1 VEPRAILF
9 RLLPVALVA
18 LWVAPSGAALVA
30 AASGPDGEAMLA
42 RVRTLAAP
50 ALAGRGN
57 GTREALAAADTI
69 ARWFAAAGLAPGGSP
84 GWFQDFTLQGG
95 DLAGRPGRN
104 VIGRLPGRGAL
115 ASRWLVIGAHYDH
128 LGPVR
133 GEDSAGRYHPGADD
147 NASGVAVLVEVARLL
162 AVGDTTD
169 AGHPDARAVL
179 CVAFA
184 GEEDGLQGSAFFV
197 GELPTPRDSLDA
209 MLNFDSV
216 GRLRDDRLYVAGVGT
231 SAALPGLVAA
241 ANAAHGLQL
250 EISRG
255 GWEASDHVSFNAIG
269 VPVLFLL
276 TGPHEQYHTPADD
289 WPFVVPAALVAV
301 TDFARDLAG
310 GLRSCPGPLVYTAV
324 GEPPPPRRA
333 PDSRDGGGGETRR
346 AWLGVIPDF
355 VEGAGGV
362 KLAGVMPGSPAAAAG
377 LVRGDVLVAFAGRPV
392 ADLQT
397 YTRELY
403 AHAPGDTVTVEVLRG
418 AATVTFLVALA
429 ARR

>member
-1 VEPRAILF
+1 
-9 RLLPVALVA
+9 
-18 LWVAPSGAALVA
+18 
-30 AASGPDGEAMLA
+30 
-42 RVRTLAAP
+42 
-50 ALAGRGN
+50 
-57 GTREALAAADTI
+57 
-69 ARWFAAAGLAPGGSP
+69 
-84 GWFQDFTLQGG
+84 
-95 DLAGRPGRN
+95 
-104 VIGRLPGRGAL
+104 
-115 ASRWLVIGAHYDH
+115 
-128 LGPVR
+128 
-133 GEDSAGRYHPGADD
+133 
-147 NASGVAVLVEVARLL
+147 VAVLVEVARLL
-162 AVGDTTD
+162 AAGDTVGGGD
-169 AGHPDARAVL
+169 SDARAVV

-197 GELPTPRDSLDA
+197 GELPAPRDSLDA

-231 SAALPGLVAA
+231 SAALPELVAA
-241 ANAAHGLQL
+241 ANAAHGLHL

-289 WPFVVPAALVAV
+289 WTLVAPAALVSV

-310 GLRSCPGPLVYTAV
+310 GLRRCPGPLVYTAV
-324 GEPPPPRRA
+324 GEPPPSRRA
-333 PDSRDGGGGETRR
+333 PDSRDAGGGGTRR

-377 LVRGDVLVAFAGRPV
+377 LARGDVLVAFAGRPV

-403 AHAPGDTVTVEVLRG
+403 AHAPGDTVTVEVRRG
-418 AATVTFLVALA
+418 AAIVTFLVALA

>member
-1 VEPRAILF
+1 LA
-9 RLLPVALVA
+9 ALSVTS
-18 LWVAPSGAALVA
+18 SGATPA
-30 AASGPDGEAMLA
+30 AAESRPDGEAMLA

-50 ALAGRGN
+50 AMAGRGN
-57 GTREALAAADTI
+57 GTWAALAAADTI
-69 ARWFAAAGLAPGGSP
+69 AGWFAAAGLAPGGSP

-95 DLAGRPGRN
+95 ELAGRPGRN
-104 VIGRLPGRGAL
+104 VIGRLPGWGAL

-162 AVGDTTD
+162 AAGDTTA

-197 GELPTPRDSLDA
+197 GDLPAPREALDA

-216 GRLRDDRLYVAGVGT
+216 GRLRDNRLYVAGVGT
-231 SAALPGLVAA
+231 SAALPGLVTA
-241 ANAAHGLQL
+241 ANAAHGLSL

-289 WPFVVPAALVAV
+289 WPLVAPESLVAV

-310 GLRSCPGPLVYTAV
+310 GLRRCPGPLVYAAV

-333 PDSRDGGGGETRR
+333 PDSRDGEGGEQRR

-403 AHAPGDTVTVEVLRG
+403 AHVPGDTVTVEVRRG
-418 AATVTFLVALA
+418 AMTVTFLVVLA

>member
-1 VEPRAILF
+1 MGARACPI
-9 RLLPVALVA
+9 RLLPLVLAALAAV
-18 LWVAPSGAALVA
+18 PPGAAPAVA
-30 AASGPDGEAMLA
+30 ASLPDGGAMLA
-42 RVRTLAAP
+42 RVRALAAP
-50 ALAGRGN
+50 PLAGRGN
-57 GTREALAAADTI
+57 GTPEALAAADSI
-69 ARWFAAAGLAPGGSP
+69 ARWFGAAGLVPAGPA
-84 GWFQDFTLQGG
+84 GWFQEFTLQGG
-95 DLAGRPGRN
+95 DLAGRPARN
-104 VIGRLPGRGAL
+104 VVGRLPGRGAL
-115 ASRWLVIGAHYDH
+115 ASRWIVVGAHYDH

-133 GEDSAGRYHPGADD
+133 GDGPPGRYHPGADD

-162 AVGDTTD
+162 AADVAAEAEG
-169 AGHPDARAVL
+169 AGARAIV

-184 GEEDGLQGSAFFV
+184 GEEDGLQGSANFV
-197 GELPTPRDSLDA
+197 GELPAPRDSLDA
-209 MLNFDSV
+209 MLNLDSV

-241 ANAAHGLQL
+241 ANAAHGLRL

-255 GWEASDHVSFNAIG
+255 GWEASDHVSFNTIG

-289 WPFVVPAALVAV
+289 WELIAPEGLVAV
-301 TDFARDLAG
+301 AGFARDLVA
-310 GLRSCPGPLVYTAV
+310 GLRACRQPLAYTAV
-324 GEPPPPRRA
+324 GEPPPSRRPPA
-333 PDSRDGGGGETRR
+333 RRDGGEDGARR

-392 ADLQT
+392 ADLQA

-403 AHAPGDTVTVEVLRG
+403 AHAPGDTVTVEARRG
-418 AATVTFLVALA
+418 TETLTFRVALA